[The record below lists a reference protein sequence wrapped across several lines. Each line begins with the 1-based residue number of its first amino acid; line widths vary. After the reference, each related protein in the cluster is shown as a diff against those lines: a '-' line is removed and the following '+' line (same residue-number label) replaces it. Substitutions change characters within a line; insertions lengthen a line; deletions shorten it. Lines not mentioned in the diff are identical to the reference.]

1 MKISWAGTCKFCHA
15 PLDITITCKD
25 SYEHYLYKKYWR
37 LRPVYFA
44 DNIGYVRVMGL
55 KCRRVCRA
63 CFENDTRLHVNPAI
77 LRDVQI
83 GAKKMRPL
91 ISTSVTIHELKSFC
105 DYIERNISREH
116 RGAPIA

>member
-1 MKISWAGTCKFCHA
+1 MRISWAGTCKFCHA

-63 CFENDTRLHVNPAI
+63 CFENDIRLHVNPAI

-83 GAKKMRPL
+83 GAKKMRPPRSNSVS
-91 ISTSVTIHELKSFC
+91 ISELESFF
-105 DYIERNISREH
+105 EFLKRNISREY